1 MDVNMLLE
9 SIRESL
15 HQVGVFLPRL
25 LLAIV
30 ILIIGWVIAKAAR
43 FAVVKALRAINF
55 SVVTEKAG
63 VDHFLKQGGAHID
76 TVRVLG
82 SLSYWLVILAALMI
96 ASNSLDLAYVTDL
109 IGRIVLFVP
118 KVMVAVVILVFGV
131 YFARFVGAALTT
143 YLRNIGVGEAGLVG
157 RLALY
162 AIVVFVIMIA
172 LDQMGLGDIIR
183 QAFLIIVAAIAL
195 GLALAFGL
203 GGQKRAAE
211 LNEPVKR
218 ERCDQP
224 WFDEAVHGGL
234 AGPALPAGRD
244 LGRGRRELRAV
255 FRARRRCRAVPVRPE
270 RPPPDRA
277 HCAARADR
285 SGLALLPA
293 GRTTGAALRL
303 SRSGALRSAV
313 RYALQSEKAAARSV
327 RPFDRGHAALE
338 RRAFRVSRRQQA
350 RG

>member
-30 ILIIGWVIAKAAR
+30 IIIIGWVIAKAVR

-55 SVVTEKAG
+55 GVVTEKAG
-63 VDHFLKQGGAHID
+63 IDHFLKQGGADID

-82 SLSYWLVILAALMI
+82 GLSYWLVILAALMV

-109 IGRIVLFVP
+109 VGRIVLFVP
-118 KVMVAVVILVFGV
+118 KVMFAVVILVFGA
-131 YFARFVGAALTT
+131 YFARFVASALTT
-143 YLRNIGVGEAGLVG
+143 YLHDTHVGEAALIG

-162 AIVVFVIMIA
+162 VIMVFVIMIA

-203 GGQKRAAE
+203 GGRKRAAE
-211 LNEPVKR
+211 LIERWSRQGDGQEP
-218 ERCDQP
+218 
-224 WFDEAVHGGL
+224 
-234 AGPALPAGRD
+234 
-244 LGRGRRELRAV
+244 
-255 FRARRRCRAVPVRPE
+255 
-270 RPPPDRA
+270 
-277 HCAARADR
+277 
-285 SGLALLPA
+285 
-293 GRTTGAALRL
+293 
-303 SRSGALRSAV
+303 
-313 RYALQSEKAAARSV
+313 AARSHTKPV
-327 RPFDRGHAALE
+327 L
-338 RRAFRVSRRQQA
+338 
-350 RG
+350 

>member
-1 MDVNMLLE
+1 MLLE

-15 HQVGVFLPRL
+15 HQIGGFLPRL

-30 ILIIGWVIAKAAR
+30 ILIAGWLIAKTVR
-43 FAVVKALRAINF
+43 FAIIRALRAINF
-55 SVVTEKAG
+55 NVVTEKAG
-63 VDHFLKQGGAHID
+63 IDHFLKQGGADID

-143 YLRNIGVGEAGLVG
+143 YLRSIGVGEAGLVG

-162 AIVVFVIMIA
+162 AIVVFVVMIA

-183 QAFLIIVAAIAL
+183 QAFLIIVAAIGL

-211 LNEPVKR
+211 LI
-218 ERCDQP
+218 ER
-224 WFDEAVHGGL
+224 W
-234 AGPALPAGRD
+234 
-244 LGRGRRELRAV
+244 
-255 FRARRRCRAVPVRPE
+255 
-270 RPPPDRA
+270 
-277 HCAARADR
+277 
-285 SGLALLPA
+285 
-293 GRTTGAALRL
+293 
-303 SRSGALRSAV
+303 SRHSV
-313 RYALQSEKAAARSV
+313 EEK
-327 RPFDRGHAALE
+327 PG
-338 RRAFRVSRRQQA
+338 A
-350 RG
+350 RGQTKSVL